1 MEKIIFI
8 CGIYNIG
15 FAIFHTGFWKIFHW
29 NQDLKKLRFENKA
42 IIQILNIQIIYFFLF
57 TAIICFAFPDELLN
71 TAIGKW
77 FLVGNSIFWILRTI
91 NQFIFLRS
99 KHFMVHVLTIIFI
112 LGSFLFVFPLILN

>member
-57 TAIICFAFPDELLN
+57 IAIICFVFPDELLN

-77 FLVGNSIFWILRTI
+77 FLAGNSIFWILRTI